1 MDNISHTSE
10 LSRREFLATAA
21 ERTAILGGVAAVAG
35 GRTFAADEPT
45 YPPEGVAGTAWLK
58 LGVPPARQLK
68 RPVKF
73 RFKVHVDKN
82 ECTPTPTHPAWKIIF
97 MYIFLRNP
105 EDLSKKYGLQF
116 MLHSNRAVF
125 ANETRLEGGRPL
137 GGVPEAKEIS
147 AETGM
152 KFRVEDTYRDKK
164 VGLKSRNVE
173 KLPVLNL
180 EIDGI
185 KDYWERAAYIQED
198 MTGKTV
204 SIEVARSDLAKDL
217 RGWSTHGDMP
227 PGNYR
232 IWTITASWD
241 GQSQSVDCIAPE
253 EHAKYLGTLSPA
265 NIATEAFR
273 RHRGLLRVYYWD
285 FEMQDEDSTDWLS
298 VFGGFVST
306 NGDPSDMTWGM
317 KKATFQGKPVIEV
330 SNDGTKTYLINEQ
343 RFRLMN
349 PPAQ

>member
-1 MDNISHTSE
+1 MDNESPKSE
-10 LSRREFLATAA
+10 LSRREFLAGAA
-21 ERTAILGGVAAVAG
+21 ERTAILSGVAAVARG
-35 GRTFAADEPT
+35 QTLAADEPT
-45 YPPEGVAGTAWLK
+45 YPPEGVAGTATLK

-97 MYIFLRNP
+97 MYIFLRNS

-116 MLHSNRAVF
+116 MLHSNRVIF
-125 ANETRLEGGRPL
+125 PNETRLEGGMPV
-137 GGVPEAKEIS
+137 GGPPTKEIT

-152 KFRVEDTYRDKK
+152 KFRVEDTHRDKK

-204 SIEVARSDLAKDL
+204 SIEVARGDLAKDL
-217 RGWSTHGDMP
+217 SGWSIHGDMP

-241 GQSQSVDCIAPE
+241 KQTQSVDCIAPD

-273 RHRGLLRVYYWD
+273 KHRGLLRVYYWD

-298 VFGGFVST
+298 VYGGFLST
-306 NGDPSDMTWGM
+306 NGDPNDMTWGM
-317 KKATFQGKPVIEV
+317 KRAKFQGKNVIEV
-330 SNDGTKTYLINEQ
+330 SNDGTRTYLKNEQ
-343 RFRLMN
+343 RFRLID
-349 PPAQ
+349 PPAP